1 MCTFYLKG
9 SIEAWKHEKKRPFNS
24 DIDKEKNYREIIDE
38 FGRKRLVL
46 MDETCTENDNHNNQ
60 EFQKFKG
67 PNFYRFSRN
76 PTERFVQQ
84 TNILQFSNLL
94 NNKEIRED
102 NERLELIEKYKTRNN
117 RLLQI
122 QSKRLNGTK

>member
-1 MCTFYLKG
+1 MCTLYLKG
-9 SIEAWKHEKKRPFNS
+9 SIEAWKHEKKRTFNS
-24 DIDKEKNYREIIDE
+24 DIDKGKKYKEITDE

-46 MDETCTENDNHNNQ
+46 MDEIYIEDDDQNNQ

-76 PTERFVQQ
+76 PAERFVQQ

-102 NERLELIEKYKTRNN
+102 NERLKLIEKNKTRNK

-122 QSKRLNGTK
+122 RSKKLNSI